1 VHNWDWRPGPPAN
14 LKSAFVGDGITEDDV
29 RRVERVSYE
38 SSPIS
43 AVKTWTSPVLL
54 IQGDDDR
61 NVDFHQTVDLEQ
73 RLREKGVKVESIVI
87 PDDIHD
93 FLRFHSWE
101 TVSAAVTSYLE
112 RMFAA
117 ARQH

>member
-1 VHNWDWRPGPPAN
+1 
-14 LKSAFVGDGITEDDV
+14 
-29 RRVERVSYE
+29 
-38 SSPIS
+38 
-43 AVKTWTSPVLL
+43 
-54 IQGDDDR
+54 
-61 NVDFHQTVDLEQ
+61 
-73 RLREKGVKVESIVI
+73 VI